1 MYKIAICDDDA
12 NYISYMEEVIRRTGC
27 EQHQIEFYEFTSG
40 EEFVKEMKNLEFCN
54 LLILDMQMEGMD
66 GYATAQQFRKEY
78 PDSVLV
84 FCSGVV
90 FPSDESFKTT
100 PYRFLQ
106 KSYDDDKMLIE
117 VKAVIEKMIQ
127 SSDVPYIVG
136 RNHNNVVK
144 LRPNHILYIENC
156 KRGSEIHIRED
167 YKDYAFEDKI
177 TTHMKL
183 AELLE
188 TLKDY
193 GFVYAHNSYIVNLK
207 YVVKLKSDGVLK
219 LINGCELNVS
229 RSRMPEFRKALA
241 HLLGDKYN

>member
-12 NYISYMEEVIRRTGC
+12 NYISYMEGVIRRTGC

-66 GYATAQQFRKEY
+66 GHATAQQFRKEY

-144 LRPNHILYIENC
+144 LRPNDILYIENC

-167 YKDYAFEDKI
+167 YKDY
-177 TTHMKL
+177 
-183 AELLE
+183 
-188 TLKDY
+188 

-207 YVVKLKSDGVLK
+207 YVVKLRSDGVLK

-229 RSRMPEFRKALA
+229 RSQMPEFRKALA
-241 HLLGDKYN
+241 HLLGEKYS

>member
-12 NYISYMEEVIRRTGC
+12 NYISYMEGVIRRTGC

-54 LLILDMQMEGMD
+54 LLILDMQMEVMD
-66 GYATAQQFRKEY
+66 GHATAQQFRKEY

-144 LRPNHILYIENC
+144 LRPNDILYIENC

-167 YKDYAFEDKI
+167 YKDY
-177 TTHMKL
+177 
-183 AELLE
+183 
-188 TLKDY
+188 

-207 YVVKLKSDGVLK
+207 YVVKLRSDGVLK

-229 RSRMPEFRKALA
+229 RSQMPEFRKALA
-241 HLLGDKYN
+241 HLLGEKYS

>member
-1 MYKIAICDDDA
+1 MYKIVICDDDK
-12 NYISYMEEVIRRTGC
+12 NFITYMKEMILQCGLSQRE
-27 EQHQIEFYEFTSG
+27 IEFFDVLSG
-40 EEFVKEMKNLEFCN
+40 EECINVVQHMVSCD

-66 GYATAQQFRKEY
+66 GHATAQQFRKEY

-144 LRPNHILYIENC
+144 LRPNDILYIENC

-177 TTHMKL
+177 TTHRKL

-207 YVVKLKSDGVLK
+207 YVVKLRSDGVLK

-229 RSRMPEFRKALA
+229 RSQMPEFRKALA
-241 HLLGDKYN
+241 HLLGEKYS